1 MSDVNAQVLDNTG
14 TKPKIPDG
22 WELTTIY
29 LRCGDALDTG
39 WPEYWRWEFSDG
51 SDSAYD
57 IVMYRIEKVDEHDD
71 VSEAGSESNE
81 VATEAVGKKEHAGAT
96 PTEGRKEHASATA
109 DSVAGRKDDAGK
121 PRVGEVLD
129 GFKRALWA
137 VSKVGTWGGEVKYA
151 DRPFDNW
158 CHVEDGIRRYDNG
171 RARHYLAVVDNDPES
186 GMPHEWHAVW
196 CALAALEL
204 RLREEEKD
212 DGN

>member
-1 MSDVNAQVLDNTG
+1 MSDEARVLNNVG
-14 TKPKIPDG
+14 TEPKIPKG
-22 WELTTIY
+22 WKLTHIY
-29 LRCGDALDTG
+29 LRDGSVINTCV
-39 WPEYWRWEFSDG
+39 PESWRWDFSDG
-51 SDSAYD
+51 GDSLPSYD
-57 IVMYRIEKVDEHDD
+57 ILSYRIEKVDGGKWVSD
-71 VSEAGSESNE
+71 VAGRKSS
-81 VATEAVGKKEHAGAT
+81 AGAL
-96 PTEGRKEHASATA
+96 ESG
-109 DSVAGRKDDAGK
+109 VAGRKDDAGK

-158 CHVEDGIRRYDNG
+158 TRVEDGIRRYDNG

-204 RLREEEKD
+204 RLREEENV
-212 DGN
+212 GE

>member
-1 MSDVNAQVLDNTG
+1 MKSRYCTTLLPVIPPGWKLTG
-14 TKPKIPDG
+14 V
-22 WELTTIY
+22 Y
-29 LRCGDALDTG
+29 LRNGQKCEHVSSVAQ
-39 WPEYWRWEFSDG
+39 WRWGLSPFTENWSDIL
-51 SDSAYD
+51 S
-57 IVMYRIEKVDEHDD
+57 YRIERVDEEESA
-71 VSEAGSESNE
+71 SEAS
-81 VATEAVGKKEHAGAT
+81 ATEA
-96 PTEGRKEHASATA
+96 
-109 DSVAGRKDDAGK
+109 AGRKDDAGK

-186 GMPHEWHAVW
+186 GMTHEWHAVW

-204 RLREEEKD
+204 RLREEENV
-212 DGN
+212 GE

>member
-1 MSDVNAQVLDNTG
+1 MSEVITARLIANTG
-14 TKPKIPDG
+14 KEPKIPKG
-22 WELTTIY
+22 WALTHIY
-29 LRCGDALDTG
+29 LRDGSAIDTCDTSR
-39 WPEYWRWEFSDG
+39 WRWYFSDR
-51 SDSAYD
+51 DSLPPYD
-57 IVMYRIEKVDEHDD
+57 ILSYRIEKVDGE
-71 VSEAGSESNE
+71 ERGSESNE
-81 VATEAVGKKEHAGAT
+81 VATEA
-96 PTEGRKEHASATA
+96 
-109 DSVAGRKDDAGK
+109 AGRKDDAGK

-129 GFKRALWA
+129 GFKHALWA

-204 RLREEEKD
+204 RLREEEKVD
-212 DGN
+212 E

>member
-1 MSDVNAQVLDNTG
+1 MSEVNAQVLYNPG
-14 TKPKIPDG
+14 TEPEIPEG
-22 WELTTIY
+22 WELTHIY
-29 LRCGDALDTG
+29 LRDGHCAVVDYPTSFYNWYFD
-39 WPEYWRWEFSDG
+39 EYSPSR
-51 SDSAYD
+51 YD
-57 IVMYRIEKVDEHDD
+57 ILRYRIEKKEC
-71 VSEAGSESNE
+71 SAGRKSS
-81 VATEAVGKKEHAGAT
+81 AGAL
-96 PTEGRKEHASATA
+96 ESGFAGRKE
-109 DSVAGRKDDAGK
+109 DAGK

-204 RLREEEKD
+204 RLREEES
-212 DGN
+212 DG

>member
-1 MSDVNAQVLDNTG
+1 MSEVQVLYNTG
-14 TKPKIPDG
+14 TEPEIPEG
-22 WELTTIY
+22 WELTHIY
-29 LRCGDALDTG
+29 LRDGHCAVVDYPTSFYQWYFD
-39 WPEYWRWEFSDG
+39 EYASPSR
-51 SDSAYD
+51 YD
-57 IVMYRIEKVDEHDD
+57 ILRYRIEKKEH
-71 VSEAGSESNE
+71 VS
-81 VATEAVGKKEHAGAT
+81 ATENG
-96 PTEGRKEHASATA
+96 
-109 DSVAGRKDDAGK
+109 VAGRKDDAGK

-158 CHVEDGIRRYDNG
+158 TRVEDGIRRYDNG

-204 RLREEEKD
+204 RLREEES
-212 DGN
+212 DG